1 MSKRITGSAR
11 LRQTPVDGGKT
22 EDLAERDST
31 VTSVKREKDIE
42 THFPFIPSNL
52 FVF

>member
-1 MSKRITGSAR
+1 MSKSITGSAR

-22 EDLAERDST
+22 EDLAERERERHST

-42 THFPFIPSNL
+42 THFPFIP
-52 FVF
+52 